1 MKSAPLPPDEDARL
15 AKLRSYDILDTL
27 DEEEYDDIVRLVA
40 QICETPMANIS
51 FVDRDR
57 QWFKSVVGLEDRQTT
72 REIAF
77 CGHTILGDEL
87 LVVPDAKADER
98 FSDNPLVIGKP
109 GIRFYA
115 GMPLITP
122 DGYRLGALCAI
133 DAVARS
139 LTSEQRQALEILSH
153 HVVNLLELRA
163 QRRSLEELSDLKTRM
178 MAIMAHD
185 LRSPMAAVASAI
197 TLLNDE
203 ELSVDDRV
211 AVMRELGQLLDSTQ
225 YLIDNVVTWASGEM
239 KGSQPASVEMVDL
252 RELSEELV
260 GSLSD
265 DFASKGNRLSAHVNG
280 TGPVESDRNVLLFV
294 LRNLLVNANK
304 FTAGGEIELLAEEN
318 GTEVSLSVRDTGIG
332 MSQAQVEGLFDWR
345 VRSKRNGTSG
355 EKGSGLALLLCQDM
369 AARIGASLHAE
380 SAEGV
385 GTVFRLRLRTS

>member
-1 MKSAPLPPDEDARL
+1 MKKAPIPPNEEVRL
-15 AKLRSYDILDTL
+15 AKLRSYDVLDTL

-57 QWFKSVVGLEDRQTT
+57 QWFKSVVGLKDRQTP

-77 CGHTILGDEL
+77 CGHTILGDQL
-87 LVVPDAKADER
+87 FVVPDAQADER
-98 FSDNPLVIGKP
+98 FFDNPLVTGKP

-115 GMPLITP
+115 GMPLVTP

-133 DAVARS
+133 DSVPRS
-139 LTSEQRQALEILSH
+139 LTPDQRRALEILSH

-163 QRRSLEELSDLKTRM
+163 QSRALEELSDLKTRM

-203 ELSVDDRV
+203 QFSVDDRV
-211 AVMRELGQLLDSTQ
+211 TVMRELGQLLDSTQ

-239 KGSQPASVEMVDL
+239 KGANPTSLDMVDL
-252 RELSEELV
+252 RELTEEIV
-260 GSLSD
+260 DSVTNSCVV
-265 DFASKGNRLSAHVNG
+265 KGNRLTAHVNG
-280 TGPVESDRNVLLFV
+280 AGPVETDRNVLLFI

-304 FTAGGEIELLAEEN
+304 FTSAGEIELGAEH
-318 GTEVSLSVRDTGIG
+318 GDDGLTLSVRDTGIG
-332 MSQAQVEGLFDWR
+332 MSPAQLEGLFDWR
-345 VRSKRNGTSG
+345 ARSKRNGTSG

-369 AARIGASLHAE
+369 AARIGATLSAE
-380 SAEGV
+380 STEGV
-385 GTVFRLRLRTS
+385 GTVFRLQLPTS

>member
-1 MKSAPLPPDEDARL
+1 MQSAPLPFDEEARL

-27 DEEEYDDIVRLVA
+27 DEKEYDDIVRLVA
-40 QICETPMANIS
+40 QICETPMANVS

-57 QWFKSVVGLEDRQTT
+57 QWFKSVVGLEDRQTP
-72 REIAF
+72 REVAF
-77 CGHTILGDEL
+77 CGHTILGDKL

-98 FSDNPLVIGKP
+98 FFDNPLVIRIP

-133 DAVARS
+133 DSVPRS
-139 LTSEQRQALEILSH
+139 LTPEQLQALETLSH

-163 QRRSLEELSDLKTRM
+163 QRRSLEELSGLKTRM

-203 ELSVDDRV
+203 ELSVEDRG

-225 YLIDNVVTWASGEM
+225 YLIDNVVSWASGEIR
-239 KGSQPASVEMVDL
+239 GPVPAVLDVVDL

-260 GSLSD
+260 DSLSD
-265 DFASKGNRLSAHVNG
+265 GFAAKGNRLTAHVNG
-280 TGPVESDRNVLLFV
+280 AGTVESDRNVLLFV

-304 FTAGGEIELLAEEN
+304 FTAGGEIELAAEET
-318 GTEVSLSVRDTGIG
+318 GTEVSLSVRDKGIG
-332 MSQAQVEGLFDWR
+332 MSPAEVEGLFDWR
-345 VRSKRNGTSG
+345 VRSTRSGTSG

-369 AARIGASLHAE
+369 AARIGATLHAE
-380 SAEGV
+380 STEGA
-385 GTVFRLRLRTS
+385 GTTFRLMLRTS

>member
-1 MKSAPLPPDEDARL
+1 MKSAPPPPNEEARL

-27 DEEEYDDIVRLVA
+27 DEQEYDDIVRLVA

-57 QWFKSVVGLEDRQTT
+57 QWFKSVVGLEDRQTA

-98 FSDNPLVIGKP
+98 FFDNPLVTGKP

-133 DAVARS
+133 DSVSRS
-139 LTSEQRQALEILSH
+139 LTREQRQALDTLSH

-197 TLLNDE
+197 TLLKDE

-211 AVMRELGQLLDSTQ
+211 AVMQELGQLLDSTQ

-239 KGSQPASVEMVDL
+239 SGPEPASLDMVDL
-252 RELSEELV
+252 RELAEELV
-260 GSLSD
+260 DSLSD
-265 DFASKGNRLSAHVNG
+265 GFTAKDNRLTAHING
-280 TGPVESDRNVLLFV
+280 AGPIESDRNVLLFV

-304 FTAGGEIELLAEEN
+304 FTSGGEIELAAEET
-318 GTEVSLSVRDTGIG
+318 GTEVCLSVRDTGIG
-332 MSQAQVEGLFDWR
+332 MSPAEVDGLFDWR

-369 AARIGASLHAE
+369 ASRIGAGLSAE
-380 SAEGV
+380 SSEGV